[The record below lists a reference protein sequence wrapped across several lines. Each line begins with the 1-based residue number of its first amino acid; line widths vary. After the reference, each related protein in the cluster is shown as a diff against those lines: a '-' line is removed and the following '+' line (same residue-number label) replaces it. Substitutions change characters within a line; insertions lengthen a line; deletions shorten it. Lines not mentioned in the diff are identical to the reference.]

1 MKIHEYQAKQLLSEY
16 GIAVPPGRLATTSDQ
31 AEKTAKELGGELW
44 VLKAQVHAGG
54 RGKAGGIRL
63 SRSIAEVRE
72 LSEVMIGMTLVSH
85 QTGSDG
91 KKVRK
96 ILVEKGCD
104 IQKEYYLAIL
114 LDRADEKIGVIASSQ
129 GGVEI
134 EEVSAKSPDQIF
146 REYADSLEGFHPEQL
161 GRLANKLGF
170 KGKSVAEFEQIVSS
184 LYRIFIEKDASL
196 VEINPLILTASGD
209 LVALDA
215 KVSFDDN
222 ALFRHPEIEQLRD
235 LDEEDPKEVEASK
248 FNLNYIRLNGEVG
261 CMVNGAGLAMATM
274 DIIKLSGGEPAN
286 FLDVGGGAS
295 QEKVTE
301 AFKLLLSDKNVK
313 AVLVNIFGGI
323 MRCDIIARGIL
334 EAVKEVKIDVP
345 LVVRLEGTNVEEG
358 RRLLKESG
366 LEIITASTMK
376 DAAQKA
382 VSAVKTGH
390 PAGHPERR
398 GAPRSEG
405 SHR

>member
-16 GIAVPPGRLATTSDQ
+16 GIPVPPGRMATTSDQ
-31 AEKTAKELGGELW
+31 AEKTAKELGGKLW
-44 VLKAQVHAGG
+44 VVKVQVHAGG
-54 RGKAGGIRL
+54 RGKGGGIRL
-63 SRSIAEVRE
+63 ARSVPEVRE
-72 LSEVMIGMTLVSH
+72 LSEAMIGMTLRSH
-85 QTGSDG
+85 QTGSEG
-91 KKVRK
+91 KKVSK
-96 ILVEKGCD
+96 VLVEKGCE
-104 IQKEYYLAIL
+104 IQKEYYVAIL
-114 LDRADEKIGVIASSQ
+114 LDRTEEKIVVIASSQ

-146 REYADSLEGFHPEQL
+146 KEYADSLEGFHPEQL
-161 GRLANKLGF
+161 ERLATKLGF
-170 KGKSVAEFEQIVSS
+170 KGKNVSEFKEIVHS
-184 LYRIFIEKDASL
+184 LYKIFIEKDASL

-209 LVALDA
+209 LMALDA
-215 KVSFDDN
+215 KVNFDDN

-235 LDEEDPKEVEASK
+235 FDEEDPQEVEASK

-274 DIIKLSGGEPAN
+274 DIIKLHSGEPAN

-301 AFKLLLSDKNVK
+301 AFKLLLSDKNVG

-323 MRCDIIARGIL
+323 MRCDIIAKGIL
-334 EAVKEVKIDVP
+334 EAVKQIKMNVP

-390 PAGHPERR
+390 PERR